1 MACAVHKRTQAAARH
16 TGLGLLW
23 HQLILVV
30 ALLAGVG
37 CHHDRPERL
46 PGETDILVTAVNI
59 QGVAGAGL
67 KLPHSDL
74 FILLGLRKGNVLVTH
89 RYFNE
94 FRLAEDRRRLV
105 SWWQSFG
112 YFDAEVSEPK
122 LEWSSDKKSV
132 AVTWTVTEG
141 TEYHIGSI
149 TLKHMP
155 AEHEPAIRDLVPYK
169 VGDGIDLEEYR
180 LTRLRMA
187 EHLQRAGYGHAKVIS
202 RTYVDKQKKLL
213 HWYYFADPGPKTV
226 IGKVVVEGAHRLPE
240 DSAIWR
246 AGLVTGEPYSL
257 ALKEKG
263 QLDLVDSGSYASAS
277 IKPDADVD
285 RVLPGDR
292 PDTGGDLKDVQVDKD
307 GNLVP
312 RELPETVNMRLVV
325 VEAPR
330 TQLRLRA
337 GAEADPSRG
346 DAYFG
351 ARLWLRDLFGPF
363 HHIVTDGRIGYG
375 VSWDDDDD
383 ELSGPYGEALVRYIK
398 SGLFGRLGDF
408 RLSGRYRDLLY
419 PGFQL
424 REIAAGPGVRSTLAP
439 GLFVE
444 FDTLFRY
451 EDTRAFGG
459 FTPAVEDDFDLT
471 DDETKLGELDA
482 ALIWDK
488 RNDPVEAT
496 SGHLLQLSSALSP
509 GGSLGT
515 ERYLRLD
522 PELRGFLSLN
532 TNWSLGARL
541 SGSWVF
547 LDDGAVPTGV
557 RTFGGGAFGHRGFG
571 RLRLSPEAPCEPG
584 ATCGTEFVG
593 GKSLL
598 ESSLELRF
606 LPFRKPFGLA
616 VFGDV
621 GGAGKDENP
630 LEDGVAAAVGLGPR
644 LRLWYLPIS
653 LDFSVRLL
661 NKGESEPF
669 DDWDT
674 YLVFLRIGESF

>member
-1 MACAVHKRTQAAARH
+1 MACAVHKRIQAAAPRA
-16 TGLGLLW
+16 GLGLFW

-30 ALLAGVG
+30 ALLAGVA
-37 CHHDRPERL
+37 CHHERPERL

-59 QGVAGAGL
+59 QGAGGAEL
-67 KLPHSDL
+67 QLPYSEL

-122 LEWSSDKKSV
+122 LEWSPDKKSV

-141 TEYHIGSI
+141 AEYHIGSI
-149 TLKHMP
+149 TLKHVP
-155 AEHEPAIRDLVPYK
+155 AEHESAIRALVPYE
-169 VGDGIDLEEYR
+169 VGDSIDLEEYR

-246 AGLVTGEPYSL
+246 AGLVAGEPYSL
-257 ALKEKG
+257 ALKEKA

-292 PDTGGDLKDVQVDKD
+292 PDTGGDLKDVQVDQQ

-312 RELPETVNMRLVV
+312 RQLPETVNMRLVV

-363 HHIVTDGRIGYG
+363 HHIVVDGRIGYG

-459 FTPAVEDDFDLT
+459 FAPAVEDDFDLT

-482 ALIWDK
+482 AVIWGQAQRPRRGDE
-488 RNDPVEAT
+488 R
-496 SGHLLQLSSALSP
+496 SP
-509 GGSLGT
+509 
-515 ERYLRLD
+515 
-522 PELRGFLSLN
+522 
-532 TNWSLGARL
+532 
-541 SGSWVF
+541 
-547 LDDGAVPTGV
+547 
-557 RTFGGGAFGHRGFG
+557 
-571 RLRLSPEAPCEPG
+571 
-584 ATCGTEFVG
+584 
-593 GKSLL
+593 
-598 ESSLELRF
+598 
-606 LPFRKPFGLA
+606 
-616 VFGDV
+616 
-621 GGAGKDENP
+621 
-630 LEDGVAAAVGLGPR
+630 AAAVHGPVARGRPRHGALPPPRPGASWLRRSQRQLVPWCAAERQLGISRRRRHPHRSAYLRRRCFWSPGLRALALVSRSALRSRRHLWHRVRRRQELAGVELGVALSAVSKAFRARR
-644 LRLWYLPIS
+644 LRRPGWCGQGRESPRRRSGCRGWPRAAPAPLVPAHQLG
-653 LDFSVRLL
+653 LL
-661 NKGESEPF
+661 RSPA
-669 DDWDT
+669 
-674 YLVFLRIGESF
+674 